1 MEREM
6 VCFNS
11 HFLKGHNIWMG
22 NIIIRRKSTKCPTE
36 GWCNNPSKVCRQ
48 WCVWAKHWWECL
60 SCECKWYR
68 LVSGKLLPL
77 CLRMYL
83 CWVSSRLLLPGDSG
97 GPLVALNGNRY
108 EIYGVVS
115 WGTGCADARYPG
127 IYGNVYGVK
136 SWIVETM
143 GRGECS

>member
-1 MEREM
+1 MLFLERTDELKYVHLPLVTNSNCVNGTGSENSYPIEEITKNM
-6 VCFNS
+6 VCAGF
-11 HFLKGHNIWMG
+11 
-22 NIIIRRKSTKCPTE
+22 TE
-36 GWCNNPSKVCRQ
+36 GEKGAC
-48 WCVWAKHWWECL
+48 H
-60 SCECKWYR
+60 
-68 LVSGKLLPL
+68 
-77 CLRMYL
+77 
-83 CWVSSRLLLPGDSG
+83 GDSG